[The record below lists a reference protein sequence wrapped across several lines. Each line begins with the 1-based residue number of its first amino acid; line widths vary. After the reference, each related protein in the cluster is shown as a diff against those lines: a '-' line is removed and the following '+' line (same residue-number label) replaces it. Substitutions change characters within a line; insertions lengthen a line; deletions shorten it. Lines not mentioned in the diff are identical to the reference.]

1 MEKICSSCRYAYKD
15 SGEQPCA
22 ICSSNYTNKWERVT
36 DEQIMLIKSGIF
48 DFRNRLEKRLLDTL
62 TKYKDV
68 VSVNKLIAD
77 IQSEML
83 KELGDETD

>member
-22 ICSSNYTNKWERVT
+22 ICSSNYTNKWERAT
-36 DEQIMLIKSGIF
+36 DEQIMLIKSGIS
-48 DFRNRLEKRLLDTL
+48 DFRNRLEKRLPDALM
-62 TKYKDV
+62 KYNDFL
-68 VSVNKLIAD
+68 SVKYLIAD

-83 KELGDETD
+83 KELGDKTD